1 MKKITILKK
10 GDRVRVTSNPE
21 QLNKLQ
27 HIYMG
32 KETTV
37 IDLCPINHRQI
48 VKLEIDNGMWNWEFD
63 GIFSKIEIVK

>member
-1 MKKITILKK
+1 
-10 GDRVRVTSNPE
+10 
-21 QLNKLQ
+21 
-27 HIYMG
+27 MG

-63 GIFSKIEIVK
+63 GIFSKIEIVKYA